1 MRRRVFT
8 IAAVLLS
15 AVVLSWLLR
24 SEEASDGSSTVAVDP
39 PVDTSSRPATLSE
52 PPVLA
57 EPKGFAAPVGSEPV
71 GSEPVGNEP
80 TVRAPVDVDTRADFN
95 EQARAFFANA
105 AQMTAEVR
113 LHEAQQLEQELT
125 RLEQA
130 GGLSAGETFVMRVG
144 LIREMVPAGAQQDTQ
159 LQALQERYR
168 AETQRRVATAQARP
182 DPQFGSYKVRES
194 EIVNE
199 VMAMETIPDGLN
211 RHEYLRRRL
220 QSAREQLT
228 PQ

>member
-8 IAAVLLS
+8 VAAVLLG
-15 AVVLSWLLR
+15 AVALSWLLR
-24 SEEASDGSSTVAVDP
+24 PEKSSDGSGIVVTVS
-39 PVDTSSRPATLSE
+39 PVDTSPRPETFAE
-52 PPVLA
+52 PPVRA
-57 EPKGFAAPVGSEPV
+57 EPQTLAPQ
-71 GSEPVGNEP
+71 
-80 TVRAPVDVDTRADFN
+80 TPVDVTARAQFN

-105 AQMTAEVR
+105 AQMTAEDR

-130 GGLSAGETFVMRVG
+130 SGLSAGETLLIRIG
-144 LIREMVPAGAQQDTQ
+144 LIRETVPPGAQQDAQ

-199 VMAMETIPDGLN
+199 VMAMETIPDGLS
-211 RHEYLRRRL
+211 RDEYLRRRL

>member
-1 MRRRVFT
+1 MRRQVFT
-8 IAAVLLS
+8 VAAVLLG

-24 SEEASDGSSTVAVDP
+24 SEESSDGSSTVAVDP
-39 PVDTSSRPATLSE
+39 PAVTSPRPEPLSE
-52 PPVLA
+52 PPIRA
-57 EPKGFAAPVGSEPV
+57 EPESL
-71 GSEPVGNEP
+71 
-80 TVRAPVDVDTRADFN
+80 VRPSVDVDIRAQFI
-95 EQARAFFANA
+95 ERARAFFANA
-105 AQMTAEVR
+105 AQMTAEDR

-130 GGLSAGETFVMRVG
+130 GGLSAGETLLVRAG
-144 LIREMVPAGAQQDTQ
+144 LIREMVPAGAQQDAQ
-159 LQALQERYR
+159 LQVLQERYR
-168 AETQRRVATAQARP
+168 AETQRRVATAQAHP

-199 VMAMETIPDGLN
+199 VMAMETIPDGLS
-211 RHEYLRRRL
+211 RDEYLRRRL

>member
-8 IAAVLLS
+8 VAAVMLS
-15 AVVLSWLLR
+15 AAVLSWLLR
-24 SEEASDGSSTVAVDP
+24 SEESSQDSRSVAVDSP
-39 PVDTSSRPATLSE
+39 ADTSPRPETRSD
-52 PPVLA
+52 PPARA
-57 EPKGFAAPVGSEPV
+57 EPKNFAAR
-71 GSEPVGNEP
+71 
-80 TVRAPVDVDTRADFN
+80 TPVDVDTRAQFN
-95 EQARAFFANA
+95 EQASAFFANA
-105 AQMTAEVR
+105 AQMTAEDR
-113 LHEAQQLEQELT
+113 LHEARQLEQELT

-130 GGLSAGETFVMRVG
+130 GGLSAGETLLMRVG
-144 LIREMVPAGAQQDTQ
+144 LIRETVPAGAQQDAQ

-182 DPQFGSYKVRES
+182 DPQFGYYKVRES

-199 VMAMETIPDGLN
+199 VMAMETIPDGLS
-211 RHEYLRRRL
+211 RDEYLRRRL